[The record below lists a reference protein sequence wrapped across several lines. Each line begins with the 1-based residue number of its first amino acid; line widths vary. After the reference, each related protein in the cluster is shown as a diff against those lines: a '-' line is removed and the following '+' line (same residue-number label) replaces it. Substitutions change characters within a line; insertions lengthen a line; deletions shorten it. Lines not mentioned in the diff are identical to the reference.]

1 MTSKL
6 INNFK
11 SNTKPHIDKV
21 NRGHRLFKTLA
32 SKSAKEHHFCDFSL
46 IQSLTKPQITG
57 GQIEVYLCIRLSKK
71 RGRRGCLALYIF
83 NNRDR
88 ALTESMRVFGESN
101 HHTTMLSFFGYS
113 SPETCDENYTL
124 DQRSAFSSM
133 SEPVFQLIW
142 PLFTQNSLCEK
153 SLYIQLNPFTE
164 N

>member
-6 INNFK
+6 INNYK

-101 HHTTMLSFFGYS
+101 HHTTMLSFLGIHPQRHVTKTTHQIRDRHFRQCQNLCFNSFGLSLRRILYAKKVFIS
-113 SPETCDENYTL
+113 S
-124 DQRSAFSSM
+124 
-133 SEPVFQLIW
+133 
-142 PLFTQNSLCEK
+142 
-153 SLYIQLNPFTE
+153 
-164 N
+164 